1 MAYITPQTN
10 VRLLSGVPLD
20 DDGRH
25 TILFESADAQATY
38 FISKQKF
45 NLERYSYQRHTNGT
59 IRVGILTDDLYDV
72 NYMMFKNAAF
82 GNKWFYAFV
91 TNVEYVNNNT
101 SIVSY
106 VIDVMQTWAFDYT
119 LQECFVERQHEK
131 DDVIGKNILPEPVA
145 TGEYVVADYRK
156 ASEDLDPLAI
166 YVMISD
172 EDEAPEGTMYDGIY
186 GGVSIF
192 AYNTDNDGITA
203 LKTKL
208 DSYAKSPESIVA
220 IYMAPALCA
229 GGTSIATNGE
239 KITYQASA
247 LSREVDFHVVGVS
260 DTIDGYE
267 PKNLKMYTYP
277 YNFFNVYAGSASA
290 TYRYEFFKSRMPHFN
305 IDIPLTMPV
314 QIALRPINYKNVT
327 SRYNDETITLTGYP
341 QCSWNTDAFKAWLAQ
356 NTAPIVENIAKLGAG
371 AISMAAT
378 GGAVGGNLVGS
389 AVGGVAGLI
398 NQGYQASISAD
409 VTRGSVSNGNIDVA
423 SGQKNFWCSRM
434 CVNAQYAKMIDDF
447 FTMFGYAQNKVMLP
461 DREARTH
468 YTYIKTA
475 GCEINGSVPHDD
487 AKQIRNIYDRGITFW
502 KNPDEIGDYSVD
514 NRR

>member
-10 VRLLSGVPLD
+10 VYLLSGVPLD
-20 DDGRH
+20 PDGRH
-25 TILFESADAQATY
+25 TLLFESRDAQSQY
-38 FISKQKF
+38 FISKNKY
-45 NLERYSYQRHTNGT
+45 NLDRYSYQRHTTGS
-59 IRVGILTDDLYDV
+59 IRVGILSDNLYDV
-72 NYMMFKNAAF
+72 NYMMFRNSAY

-106 VIDVMQTWAFDYT
+106 QIDVMQTWLFDYE

-145 TGEYVVADYRK
+145 TGEYVCMGYEK
-156 ASEDLDPLAI
+156 ASDDLDPLAI

-172 EDEAPEGTMYDGIY
+172 ENEAPEGTIYDGIY

-192 AYNTDNDGITA
+192 AYNTDHDGITA

-239 KITYQASA
+239 KITYQAKA
-247 LSREVDFHVVGVS
+247 ESRELSFHIVGVS

-277 YNFFNVYAGSASA
+277 YNFLNVYAGTSSA
-290 TYRYEFFKSRMPHFN
+290 TYRYEFFKNRMPQFK

-314 QIALRPINYKNVT
+314 QIALRPINYKNVAG
-327 SRYNDETITLTGYP
+327 RYNSESIVLSGYP

-356 NTAPIVENIAKLGAG
+356 NTAPIVENLTKLGVG

-378 GGAVGGNLVGS
+378 GGAVGGNLLGT
-389 AVGGVAGLI
+389 AVGGVAELI

-409 VTRGSVSNGNIDVA
+409 ITKGSISNGNIDVA
-423 SGQKNFWCSRM
+423 SGQKNFFVSRM

-447 FTMFGYAQNKVMLP
+447 FTMFGYAQNKIMIP
-461 DREARTH
+461 DRSARSH

-475 GCEINGSVPHDD
+475 GCELYGSIPNSD
-487 AKQIRNIYDRGITFW
+487 ANAIRNIFDRGVTFW

-514 NRR
+514 NRH